1 MKMKTFLSLLL
12 LFMFIL
18 SGFTPRAG
26 QAEEGWQTLVDNSIW
41 YREYFLSNPYNH
53 VYVARM
59 LRDSSNTS
67 LETSLGLG
75 NLKPG
80 SETMSSQFT
89 RFDQSLSF
97 WDWNADGSEDN
108 NWGNRNQVIVA
119 INGGYVNSDGTL
131 QSGFIHSTWYSKR
144 FLEQQT
150 FSGLSWKKDRSLFIG
165 GLVTHVDNK
174 QLVTFP
180 DSSTLEIDGVNVA
193 RSNEQLI
200 LFTPQYDKTTPP
212 LSTEAGETD
221 LRASPEASPL
231 VEIVLQM
238 KKPALVSLQ
247 SDDAEGIVRQIRTNT
262 GSTPILF
269 DQVVLSASGNLASTL
284 QSKVSIGDTLG
295 IAQNIKDNTSKDWL
309 GSYAAI
315 QNDFYFLKNGVVNG
329 YLDKPTAN
337 TRAPRTAIVFNNKY
351 VFFIVVDGRNPG
363 ISHGMTIQELGEFSL
378 TLDDPENGN
387 MEGTALDGGGSSTMV
402 VNGNVMN
409 FPSDGVL
416 NPYALFKED
425 QTCDPPP
432 APGSDTYCS
441 LYIPVVQG
449 GVADPVSP
457 TLPPVKQRPVKNGMM
472 MVVVQGPQFSNFF
485 KVNETLTTTSNVNL
499 RQGPGTNYGILTSI
513 PGNNQVK
520 VIDHVNGS
528 NGVWAKGYHW
538 WLVEYNGNSGWVA
551 EDFLSKP

>member
-1 MKMKTFLSLLL
+1 M
-12 LFMFIL
+12 LFL
-18 SGFTPRAG
+18 SGFSPTFV
-26 QAEEGWQTLVDNSIW
+26 QAEEGWQTLVENSIW

-59 LRDSSNTS
+59 LRDSLNTS

-80 SETMSSQFT
+80 SETMSSQST
-89 RFDQSLSF
+89 RYNQSLSF
-97 WDWNADGSEDN
+97 WDWNADGNDGN

-131 QSGFIHSTWYSKR
+131 QSGFIHSTWYAKR
-144 FLEQQT
+144 FLEQQSL
-150 FSGLSWKKDRSLFIG
+150 SGLSWKKDRSLFIG
-165 GLVTHVDNK
+165 GLVTHVENK
-174 QLVTFP
+174 QLATFP
-180 DSSTLEIDGVNVA
+180 DNSTLEINGVNVA

-200 LFTPQYDKTTPP
+200 LYTPQYDKTTPP
-212 LSTEAGETD
+212 LSTEDEQAEMD
-221 LRASPEASPL
+221 AKPEASPL
-231 VEIVLQM
+231 VEVVLQM
-238 KKPALVSLQ
+238 KRPALVSLQ
-247 SDDAEGIVRQIRTNT
+247 SNDAEGIVRQIRTNS

-269 DQVVLSASGNLASTL
+269 DHVVLSASGNLASTL
-284 QSKVSIGDTLG
+284 QSKVNIGDTLG

-378 TLDDPENGN
+378 TLDDPANGK
-387 MEGTALDGGGSSTMV
+387 MEGAALDGGGSSTMV
-402 VNGNVMN
+402 VNGKVKN

-416 NPYALFKED
+416 NPYALFTED

-432 APGSDTYCS
+432 PAGSNTYCS
-441 LYIPVVQG
+441 LYVPLVQG
-449 GVADPVSP
+449 GVSNPASP
-457 TLPPVKQRPVKNGMM
+457 TQPPVKQRPVKNGMM
-472 MVVVQGPQFSNFF
+472 MVVVEGPQFSNTFQ
-485 KVNETLTTTSNVNL
+485 VNELLKTSSNVNL

-513 PGNNQVK
+513 LVNNQVK
-520 VIDHVNGS
+520 VINHANGS

>member
-1 MKMKTFLSLLL
+1 M
-12 LFMFIL
+12 LFL
-18 SGFTPRAG
+18 SGFSPTFV
-26 QAEEGWQTLVDNSIW
+26 QAEEGWQTLVENSIW

-59 LRDSSNTS
+59 LRDSLNTS

-80 SETMSSQFT
+80 SETMSSQSA
-89 RFDQSLSF
+89 RYNQSLSF
-97 WDWNADGSEDN
+97 WDWNADGNDGN

-131 QSGFIHSTWYSKR
+131 QSGFIHSTWYAKR
-144 FLEQQT
+144 FLEQQSL
-150 FSGLSWKKDRSLFIG
+150 SGLSWKKDRSLFIG
-165 GLVTHVDNK
+165 GLVTHVENK
-174 QLVTFP
+174 QLATFP
-180 DSSTLEIDGVNVA
+180 DNSTLEINGVNVA

-200 LFTPQYDKTTPP
+200 LYTPQYDKTTPP
-212 LSTEAGETD
+212 LSTEDEQAEMD
-221 LRASPEASPL
+221 AKPEASPL
-231 VEIVLQM
+231 VEVVLQM
-238 KKPALVSLQ
+238 KRPALVSLQ
-247 SDDAEGIVRQIRTNT
+247 SNDAEGIVRQIRTNS

-269 DQVVLSASGNLASTL
+269 DHVVLSASGNLASTL
-284 QSKVSIGDTLG
+284 QSKVNIGDTLG

-378 TLDDPENGN
+378 TLDDPANGK
-387 MEGTALDGGGSSTMV
+387 MEGAALDGGGSSTMV
-402 VNGNVMN
+402 VNGKVKN

-416 NPYALFKED
+416 NPYALFTED
-425 QTCDPPP
+425 QTCNPPPP
-432 APGSDTYCS
+432 AGSNTYCS
-441 LYIPVVQG
+441 LYVPLGQG
-449 GVADPVSP
+449 GVSNPASP
-457 TLPPVKQRPVKNGMM
+457 TQPPVKQRPVKNGMM
-472 MVVVQGPQFSNFF
+472 MVVVEGPQFSNTFQ
-485 KVNETLTTTSNVNL
+485 VNELLKTSSNVNL

-513 PGNNQVK
+513 LVNNQVK
-520 VIDHVNGS
+520 VINHANGS